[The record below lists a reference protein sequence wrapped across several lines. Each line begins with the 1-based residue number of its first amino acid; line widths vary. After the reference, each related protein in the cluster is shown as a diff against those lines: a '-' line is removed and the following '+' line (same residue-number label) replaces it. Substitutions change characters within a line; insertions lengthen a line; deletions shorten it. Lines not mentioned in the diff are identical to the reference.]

1 MCRGGAGAF
10 ISSILRVPSVIAA
23 THTPRMTRR
32 LKAAEPTIVE
42 GPRSPAM
49 NLPVVI
55 SMTLS
60 RISGAEEPRA
70 IRDKLATTGFLYRE
84 GGGGGSDVQTWLG
97 SLTLGISRR

>member
-1 MCRGGAGAF
+1 VGAEACAEGWPEGGARAF

-23 THTPRMTRR
+23 THTPRMTSR
-32 LKAAEPTIVE
+32 LNAAEPTIVE

-60 RISGAEEPRA
+60 RISGADEPRA
-70 IRDKLATTGFLYRE
+70 IRDKLATVAFLYR
-84 GGGGGSDVQTWLG
+84 
-97 SLTLGISRR
+97 

>member
-1 MCRGGAGAF
+1 MREEVCRGVCRDVWRGDAGAF

-23 THTPRMTRR
+23 THTPRMTSR

-70 IRDKLATTGFLYRE
+70 IRDKLATTGFLHGE
-84 GGGGGSDVQTWLG
+84 GGG
-97 SLTLGISRR
+97 